1 MLLKLFISGLLTLMV
16 LPARYIDPQD
26 PAGNIHP
33 EIAFASDTQA
43 PLWMERLML
52 KAHNNRTATRMIFE
66 SIESRRPLALF
77 LLGDVV
83 SWGSSGL
90 AWRRV
95 NRYLDSCRKH
105 GINIYA
111 TLGNHELMGIRGMRT
126 KAQKTFQQQFPEY
139 RKTGFAQV
147 VDSIGIILLNSN
159 FSDMSK
165 QEDLAQQKWFAE
177 TLAQMDMDPAIRHI
191 ITGCHHS
198 PFTNSRI
205 VGPNRAVQ
213 EKFVAPFL
221 KSAKTRLFLSGH
233 AHAFEHFSR
242 NKKEFMVIGGG
253 GGVHQPM
260 HTGERELIDLAT
272 GYKPMFH
279 YLVVKR
285 TGDHLQVISYKLEN
299 DFNSFT
305 AGMTMTIDQQATEM
319 IVK

>member
-1 MLLKLFISGLLTLMV
+1 MLLKLFISGLFALMV
-16 LPARYIDPQD
+16 TPARYISPQD
-26 PAGNIHP
+26 AGASARP

-52 KAHNNRTATRMIFE
+52 KAHNNRTATRLIFDD
-66 SIESRRPLALF
+66 IVMRQPRALF

-105 GINIYA
+105 GIALYA

-126 KAQKTFQQQFPEY
+126 KAQKIFQHQFPEF

-147 VDSIGIILLNSN
+147 VDSIGVILLNSN
-159 FSDMSK
+159 FGDMSK
-165 QEDLAQQKWFAE
+165 QEDSAQVKWFTK
-177 TLAQMDMDPAIRHI
+177 TLAEMDADPSIQYI

-221 KSAKTRLFLSGH
+221 QTRKTVLFLSGH
-233 AHAFEHFSR
+233 AHAFEHFNR

-253 GGVHQPM
+253 GGVHQPL
-260 HTGERELIDLAT
+260 HTGERELVDLASS
-272 GYKPMFH
+272 YKPMFH
-279 YLVVKR
+279 YLAVRKNA
-285 TGDHLQVISYKLEN
+285 GNLQVVSYKLDEN
-299 DFNSFT
+299 FKTFSP
-305 AGMTMTIDQQATEM
+305 GMMLTIDQPALVE
-319 IVK
+319 KN